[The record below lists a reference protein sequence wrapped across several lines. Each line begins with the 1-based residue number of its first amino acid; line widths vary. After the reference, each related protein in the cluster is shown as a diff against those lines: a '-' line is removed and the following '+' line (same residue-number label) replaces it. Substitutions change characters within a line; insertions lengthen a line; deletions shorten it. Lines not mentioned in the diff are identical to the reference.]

1 MSRKKDGP
9 TPYNFV
15 VGISSHV
22 DENDLY
28 LMYKY
33 QAKAWLEFRSRWH
46 FFKPPGTVCYL
57 GCWLAC
63 MCKTHLSKV

>member
-1 MSRKKDGP
+1 MSWKKDGP

-28 LMYKY
+28 LMHKY
-33 QAKAWLEFRSRWH
+33 QAKA
-46 FFKPPGTVCYL
+46 
-57 GCWLAC
+57 
-63 MCKTHLSKV
+63 